1 MPPLFKCSMCGECCR
16 LSPISILPHEEVIL
30 RELSRILGVNIEL
43 SPGYTVYD
51 SVSCVNIAFSF
62 VLHLNEKSTCPFL
75 VNNKCSIHYIYKPY
89 ICRSFPYIPRHVK
102 YSIDDVNKYITATAD
117 YGLSLACRIVKR
129 DREILE
135 KYSRHSILSH
145 YLRDEYLASVE
156 AENIR
161 LLLLYLLSVL
171 WREGIIDIRPSVP
184 SARVVGLYEFLR
196 RYFPELPSRLNIDNI
211 LVKVRKWSK
220 NY

>member
-1 MPPLFKCSMCGECCR
+1 MCGECCR

-62 VLHLNEKSTCPFL
+62 VLHLNKKSTCPFL